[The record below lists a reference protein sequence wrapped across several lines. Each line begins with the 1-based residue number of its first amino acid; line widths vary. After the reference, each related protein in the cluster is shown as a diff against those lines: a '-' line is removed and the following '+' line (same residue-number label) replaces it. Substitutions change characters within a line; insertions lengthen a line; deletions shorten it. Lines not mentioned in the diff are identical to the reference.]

1 MDTTAKRLKWIS
13 RKIRLAASAAIDSCN
28 RIAYFPNGVK
38 ELDQDDLTLT
48 EPEVR
53 DALDILKNA
62 LQVVDLHEMNQPI
75 FPDRSGDMDP
85 AHNFRT
91 DLMDAAWAYGML
103 RIDSRWGVDDKPI
116 LP

>member
-28 RIAYFPNGVK
+28 RIAYFPNKVK
-38 ELDQDDLTLT
+38 DLDQDDLTLT
-48 EPEVR
+48 ESGVR
-53 DALDILKNA
+53 DALDALKNV

-103 RIDSRWGVDDKPI
+103 RINSRWGVDNKPI

>member
-1 MDTTAKRLKWIS
+1 MDTTARRLKWIS
-13 RKIRLAASAAIDSCN
+13 GKIRLAASAAIDSCN

-38 ELDQDDLTLT
+38 DLDQDDLTLT

-53 DALDILKNA
+53 DALDALKNV

-75 FPDRSGDMDP
+75 FPDRTGDMDP
-85 AHNFRT
+85 AHNFRA

-103 RIDSRWGVDDKPI
+103 RIDSRWGSNEKPI

>member
-13 RKIRLAASAAIDSCN
+13 GKIRLAASAAIDSCN

-38 ELDQDDLTLT
+38 DLDQDDLTLT
-48 EPEVR
+48 ESEVR
-53 DALDILKNA
+53 DALDTLKNV

-75 FPDRSGDMDP
+75 FPDRNGDMDP
-85 AHNFRT
+85 AHNFRA

-103 RIDSRWGVDDKPI
+103 RIDSRWEAGNKPI

>member
-13 RKIRLAASAAIDSCN
+13 GKIRLAASAAIDSCN

-48 EPEVR
+48 ESGVR
-53 DALDILKNA
+53 DALDALKSV

-75 FPDRSGDMDP
+75 FPDRNGDMDP